1 MSLEEHESDNQEKYG
16 TAQDD
21 SEESDEGPYEEDH
34 MFSDNNFEGLAFLQ
48 DVTCNMNDKAR
59 NPYTVF
65 YWTVNQQWT
74 VDVFKNKNLLKNIRD
89 AKKALSLH
97 CNAGI
102 ATVDKIGDLPG
113 YRIV

>member
-34 MFSDNNFEGLAFLQ
+34 MFSDNNYEGLAFLQ

-59 NPYTVF
+59 NPDSCILLDS
-65 YWTVNQQWT
+65 QST
-74 VDVFKNKNLLKNIRD
+74 VDSGCIQEQEP
-89 AKKALSLH
+89 
-97 CNAGI
+97 
-102 ATVDKIGDLPG
+102 T
-113 YRIV
+113 